1 MGARLEAER
10 AHAAVAEL
18 EAALDRARGGRPPRG
33 ALAAAAAALDRRER
47 DVAERLR
54 LALEREAATE
64 AFRATRRFRLA
75 TALARPADLARRP
88 RRRSR

>member
-1 MGARLEAER
+1 MGPAWRPSARTPRSPSSSGPLER
-10 AHAAVAEL
+10 AEADDRRAE
-18 EAALDRARGGRPPRG
+18 
-33 ALAAAAAALDRRER
+33 ALAATAAALEDRER

-75 TALARPADLARRP
+75 TALARPGPRATAAAPAR
-88 RRRSR
+88 